1 MNQILT
7 FQLASI
13 SLNAEVPENNGIS
26 GNGSISEAFEDHGL
40 LRFSLSNLP
49 GRARANLSAILAEKQ
64 SLINKAIPDFT
75 MEEDSILIGNE
86 NSFISPEKEEAY
98 RQFLEKLFQTAR
110 ARKWVV
116 PNRKNTNSGSSEKY
130 RFRNWLNQIGLKGV
144 KYANVRKIL
153 TENLS
158 GSSAYS
164 SQEKMEAYN
173 KKRREA
179 RQYERN
185 TEDKSL
191 SHYENLL
198 SISTAENPLSIPA
211 AATFSSIPTAIYCRV
226 STLHPHQQDSLENQI
241 RHYQEFMKKTPNYI
255 LTEIYYDFGISGY
268 KETRPGFC
276 KMMEDARKG
285 CFRQI
290 ITKSITR
297 FARNTDTVL
306 KTTRQLKELGVDIYF
321 ELQKIHTLSQE
332 GELLLTLFAAF
343 AQAES
348 ENARWLT
355 KMAIQQKY
363 RKGHPM
369 RQLHRCLGYQKD
381 QAGNLVPDKNAE
393 LVRQIFQMAADG
405 WSISQITKYLNEN
418 KITTQND
425 RTFSRSTVSRIL
437 HNHAY
442 KGDYICQRY
451 YVNNQ
456 RKLVRNKGEKQ
467 MYYIRHDHPAI
478 VSEEM
483 WETAQ
488 EKLAKKSER
497 NRQELPSDEI
507 VVTKK
512 AQDPDTLEKINQKK
526 TISQKEE
533 SGFIPDKPPLTL
545 ANYPYKDRIF
555 CKYCGSRLRRIIARN
570 HSVWWICNGLSRKGK
585 AFCKGVRIPDEKL
598 SPLRNIRFSAYIGKE
613 LIDGKETYGYS
624 SKPDEWKR

>member
-1 MNQILT
+1 M
-7 FQLASI
+7 
-13 SLNAEVPENNGIS
+13 
-26 GNGSISEAFEDHGL
+26 SEIQKPG
-40 LRFSLSNLP
+40 FS
-49 GRARANLSAILAEKQ
+49 
-64 SLINKAIPDFT
+64 
-75 MEEDSILIGNE
+75 
-86 NSFISPEKEEAY
+86 SP
-98 RQFLEKLFQTAR
+98 
-110 ARKWVV
+110 
-116 PNRKNTNSGSSEKY
+116 
-130 RFRNWLNQIGLKGV
+130 
-144 KYANVRKIL
+144 
-153 TENLS
+153 
-158 GSSAYS
+158 
-164 SQEKMEAYN
+164 
-173 KKRREA
+173 
-179 RQYERN
+179 
-185 TEDKSL
+185 
-191 SHYENLL
+191 YENPL
-198 SISTAENPLSIPA
+198 SISAAEKPLSIPVAENPLSIPA
-211 AATFSSIPTAIYCRV
+211 AENPLSIPTAATLSSIPTAIYCRV

-276 KMMEDARKG
+276 KMLEDAQKG

-306 KTTRQLKELGVDIYF
+306 KTTRQLKELGIDIYF

-355 KMAIQQKY
+355 KAAIQQKY
-363 RKGHPM
+363 RRGHPM

-381 QAGNLVPDKNAE
+381 QEGNLVPDKNAE

-483 WETAQ
+483 WENAQ

-526 TISQKEE
+526 TILQKEE

-555 CKYCGSRLRRIIARN
+555 CKYCRFQAAADTLPETTLSGGYAMVSAEKEKLFAKVSAYQMKSFPASKHQFFSIYRKGAYRWKRNLRLFPQARRMETLNLPTVPNAEWQHIAGCLPNRKSSWALLPIRLHITRIILMKKRN
-570 HSVWWICNGLSRKGK
+570 TSLPESFPMRGFPVLVRVKGL
-585 AFCKGVRIPDEKL
+585 AFAV
-598 SPLRNIRFSAYIGKE
+598 
-613 LIDGKETYGYS
+613 
-624 SKPDEWKR
+624 

>member
-1 MNQILT
+1 MIREFPDT
-7 FQLASI
+7 K
-13 SLNAEVPENNGIS
+13 
-26 GNGSISEAFEDHGL
+26 
-40 LRFSLSNLP
+40 R
-49 GRARANLSAILAEKQ
+49 SA
-64 SLINKAIPDFT
+64 PDFA
-75 MEEDSILIGNE
+75 
-86 NSFISPEKEEAY
+86 KC
-98 RQFLEKLFQTAR
+98 
-110 ARKWVV
+110 W
-116 PNRKNTNSGSSEKY
+116 
-130 RFRNWLNQIGLKGV
+130 
-144 KYANVRKIL
+144 
-153 TENLS
+153 
-158 GSSAYS
+158 
-164 SQEKMEAYN
+164 KM
-173 KKRREA
+173 
-179 RQYERN
+179 
-185 TEDKSL
+185 
-191 SHYENLL
+191 
-198 SISTAENPLSIPA
+198 
-211 AATFSSIPTAIYCRV
+211 
-226 STLHPHQQDSLENQI
+226 
-241 RHYQEFMKKTPNYI
+241 
-255 LTEIYYDFGISGY
+255 
-268 KETRPGFC
+268 PG
-276 KMMEDARKG
+276 KAV
-285 CFRQI
+285 FRQI

-306 KTTRQLKELGVDIYF
+306 KTTRQLKELGIDIYF

-405 WSISQITKYLNEN
+405 WSIGQITKYLNEN

-507 VVTKK
+507 AVTKK
-512 AQDPDTLEKINQKK
+512 AQVPDAPEKI
-526 TISQKEE
+526 TLKENICRNKNLDL
-533 SGFIPDKPPLTL
+533 SRINRLLTF

-555 CKYCGSRLRRIIARN
+555 CKILWFQAAADHCQEPLCLVDMQWSQPKREKLFAKVSAYQMKSFPLPEHQFFSIY
-570 HSVWWICNGLSRKGK
+570 RKGAYRWK
-585 AFCKGVRIPDEKL
+585 KKLTVIP
-598 SPLRNIRFSAYIGKE
+598 
-613 LIDGKETYGYS
+613 
-624 SKPDEWKR
+624 KPDEWKC

>member
-1 MNQILT
+1 M
-7 FQLASI
+7 
-13 SLNAEVPENNGIS
+13 
-26 GNGSISEAFEDHGL
+26 SEIQKSV
-40 LRFSLSNLP
+40 FS
-49 GRARANLSAILAEKQ
+49 
-64 SLINKAIPDFT
+64 
-75 MEEDSILIGNE
+75 
-86 NSFISPEKEEAY
+86 SP
-98 RQFLEKLFQTAR
+98 
-110 ARKWVV
+110 
-116 PNRKNTNSGSSEKY
+116 
-130 RFRNWLNQIGLKGV
+130 
-144 KYANVRKIL
+144 
-153 TENLS
+153 
-158 GSSAYS
+158 
-164 SQEKMEAYN
+164 
-173 KKRREA
+173 
-179 RQYERN
+179 
-185 TEDKSL
+185 
-191 SHYENLL
+191 YENLL

-211 AATFSSIPTAIYCRV
+211 AENPLSIPTAAPISSIPTAIYCRV

-241 RHYQEFMKKTPNYI
+241 RHYQEFMKKTQNYI

-268 KETRPGFC
+268 KEIRPGFC
-276 KMMEDARKG
+276 KMLEDARKG

-297 FARNTDTVL
+297 LRNTDTVL
-306 KTTRQLKELGVDIYF
+306 KTTRQLKELGIDIYF

-332 GELLLTLFAAF
+332 RELLLTLFAAF

-381 QAGNLVPDKNAE
+381 QAGNLIPDKNAE

-478 VSEEM
+478 VSEEL

-497 NRQELPSDEI
+497 NRQGLPSDEI
-507 VVTKK
+507 VVTEK
-512 AQDPDTLEKINQKK
+512 AQVPDMPEKRTLKE
-526 TISQKEE
+526 TILQKEK
-533 SGFIPDKPPLTL
+533 SGLIPVKQPLTL
-545 ANYPYKDRIF
+545 TNYPYKDRIF

-570 HSVWWICNGLSRKGK
+570 HSVWWI
-585 AFCKGVRIPDEKL
+585 
-598 SPLRNIRFSAYIGKE
+598 
-613 LIDGKETYGYS
+613 
-624 SKPDEWKR
+624 

>member
-7 FQLASI
+7 FQLDRI
-13 SLNAEVPENNGIS
+13 SLNAGVPENSGIS
-26 GNGSISEAFEDHGL
+26 RNVPIPEDFEAHGVL
-40 LRFSLSNLP
+40 QFSLSNLP
-49 GRARANLSAILAEKQ
+49 AQARANLSAILAEKQ
-64 SLINKAIPDFT
+64 TFINKAIPGFT
-75 MEEDSILIGNE
+75 MKEDSILIVEE
-86 NSFISPEKEEAY
+86 NSFISSEKEAAY
-98 RQFLEKLFQTAR
+98 RQFLKKLLQTAH

-116 PNRKNTNSGSSEKY
+116 PNRKNTSSGASEKY
-130 RFRNWLNQIGLKGV
+130 RFRIWLNQLGLKG
-144 KYANVRKIL
+144 AEHASTRQLL
-153 TENLS
+153 TGNLS

-164 SQEKMEAYN
+164 SEEKMEAYN
-173 KKRREA
+173 K
-179 RQYERN
+179 
-185 TEDKSL
+185 
-191 SHYENLL
+191 
-198 SISTAENPLSIPA
+198 
-211 AATFSSIPTAIYCRV
+211 
-226 STLHPHQQDSLENQI
+226 
-241 RHYQEFMKKTPNYI
+241 
-255 LTEIYYDFGISGY
+255 
-268 KETRPGFC
+268 
-276 KMMEDARKG
+276 
-285 CFRQI
+285 
-290 ITKSITR
+290 
-297 FARNTDTVL
+297 
-306 KTTRQLKELGVDIYF
+306 
-321 ELQKIHTLSQE
+321 
-332 GELLLTLFAAF
+332 
-343 AQAES
+343 
-348 ENARWLT
+348 
-355 KMAIQQKY
+355 
-363 RKGHPM
+363 
-369 RQLHRCLGYQKD
+369 RCLGYQKD

-425 RTFSRSTVSRIL
+425 RTFIRSTVSRIL

-507 VVTKK
+507 AVTKK
-512 AQDPDTLEKINQKK
+512 AQVPDAPEKITLKETILQK
-526 TISQKEE
+526 QE
-533 SGFIPDKPPLTL
+533 SGFIPDKPPLTF

-598 SPLRNIRFSAYIGKE
+598 SPLRNVSFSAYIGKE

>member
-1 MNQILT
+1 MSKIQK
-7 FQLASI
+7 
-13 SLNAEVPENNGIS
+13 PG
-26 GNGSISEAFEDHGL
+26 
-40 LRFSLSNLP
+40 FS
-49 GRARANLSAILAEKQ
+49 
-64 SLINKAIPDFT
+64 
-75 MEEDSILIGNE
+75 
-86 NSFISPEKEEAY
+86 
-98 RQFLEKLFQTAR
+98 
-110 ARKWVV
+110 
-116 PNRKNTNSGSSEKY
+116 
-130 RFRNWLNQIGLKGV
+130 
-144 KYANVRKIL
+144 
-153 TENLS
+153 
-158 GSSAYS
+158 
-164 SQEKMEAYN
+164 
-173 KKRREA
+173 
-179 RQYERN
+179 
-185 TEDKSL
+185 

-198 SISTAENPLSIPA
+198 SISTAEKPLSIPAEENPLSIPEA
-211 AATFSSIPTAIYCRV
+211 ENPLSIPTAATLSSIPTAIYCRV

-276 KMMEDARKG
+276 KMLEDARKG

-306 KTTRQLKELGVDIYF
+306 KTTRELKELGIDIYF

-355 KMAIQQKY
+355 KAAIQQKY

-478 VSEEM
+478 ISEEL

-507 VVTKK
+507 AVTKK
-512 AQDPDTLEKINQKK
+512 AQVPDAPEKITLKETILQK
-526 TISQKEE
+526 QE

-545 ANYPYKDRIF
+545 TNYPYKDRIF

-585 AFCKGVRIPDEKL
+585 AFCKGVRIPDERL
-598 SPLRNIRFSAYIGKE
+598 SPLRNISFSAYIGKE

-624 SKPDEWKR
+624 PKPDEWKR

>member
-1 MNQILT
+1 M
-7 FQLASI
+7 
-13 SLNAEVPENNGIS
+13 
-26 GNGSISEAFEDHGL
+26 SEIQKPG
-40 LRFSLSNLP
+40 FS
-49 GRARANLSAILAEKQ
+49 
-64 SLINKAIPDFT
+64 
-75 MEEDSILIGNE
+75 
-86 NSFISPEKEEAY
+86 SP
-98 RQFLEKLFQTAR
+98 
-110 ARKWVV
+110 
-116 PNRKNTNSGSSEKY
+116 
-130 RFRNWLNQIGLKGV
+130 
-144 KYANVRKIL
+144 
-153 TENLS
+153 
-158 GSSAYS
+158 
-164 SQEKMEAYN
+164 
-173 KKRREA
+173 
-179 RQYERN
+179 
-185 TEDKSL
+185 
-191 SHYENLL
+191 YENLL
-198 SISTAENPLSIPA
+198 SISTVEKPLSIPA
-211 AATFSSIPTAIYCRV
+211 AEKPLSIPAVEKPLSIPTAENSLSIPTAIYCRV

-276 KMMEDARKG
+276 KMLEDAQKG

-306 KTTRQLKELGVDIYF
+306 KTTRQLKKLGIDIYF

-355 KMAIQQKY
+355 KTAIQQKY

-369 RQLHRCLGYQKD
+369 RQLHRCLGYRKD
-381 QAGNLVPDKNAE
+381 QEGNLVPDENAE
-393 LVRQIFQMAADG
+393 LVRHIFQMAADG

-437 HNHAY
+437 HNNAY
-442 KGDYICQRY
+442 TGDYICQRY

-478 VSEEM
+478 ISEEL

-497 NRQELPSDEI
+497 NRQGLPSDEI
-507 VVTKK
+507 AVTKK
-512 AQDPDTLEKINQKK
+512 AQVPDTPEKRTPKEKIP
-526 TISQKEE
+526 QKEK
-533 SGFIPDKPPLTL
+533 SGLILDKQPLTI

-585 AFCKGVRIPDEKL
+585 DFCKGVRIPDEKL
-598 SPLRNIRFSAYIGKE
+598 SPLRNISFSAYIGKE

>member
-1 MNQILT
+1 M
-7 FQLASI
+7 
-13 SLNAEVPENNGIS
+13 
-26 GNGSISEAFEDHGL
+26 SEIQKPG
-40 LRFSLSNLP
+40 FS
-49 GRARANLSAILAEKQ
+49 
-64 SLINKAIPDFT
+64 
-75 MEEDSILIGNE
+75 
-86 NSFISPEKEEAY
+86 SP
-98 RQFLEKLFQTAR
+98 
-110 ARKWVV
+110 
-116 PNRKNTNSGSSEKY
+116 
-130 RFRNWLNQIGLKGV
+130 
-144 KYANVRKIL
+144 
-153 TENLS
+153 
-158 GSSAYS
+158 
-164 SQEKMEAYN
+164 
-173 KKRREA
+173 
-179 RQYERN
+179 
-185 TEDKSL
+185 
-191 SHYENLL
+191 YENLL
-198 SISTAENPLSIPA
+198 SISTEEKSLSIPAVEKPLSISAAEKPLSIPAVEKPLSIPA
-211 AATFSSIPTAIYCRV
+211 AEKPLSILAAEKPLSISTAAIFSSVPTAVYCRV

-241 RHYQEFMKKTPNYI
+241 RHYQEFMKKTQNYI

-276 KMMEDARKG
+276 KMLEDARKG

-306 KTTRQLKELGVDIYF
+306 KTTRQLKELGIDIYF

-343 AQAES
+343 AQEES

-381 QAGNLVPDKNAE
+381 QAGNLIPDKNAE
-393 LVRQIFQMAADG
+393 LVRRIFQMAADG
-405 WSISQITKYLNEN
+405 WSISQITKYLNGN

-425 RTFSRSTVSRIL
+425 RSFSRSTVSRIL

-467 MYYIRHDHPAI
+467 MYYIRHDHQAI
-478 VSEEM
+478 VSEEL

-497 NRQELPSDEI
+497 NRQGIPSDEI
-507 VVTKK
+507 AVTEKV
-512 AQDPDTLEKINQKK
+512 QVPDMPEKRTLKE
-526 TISQKEE
+526 TILQKEK
-533 SGFIPDKPPLTL
+533 SGLIPVKPPLTL
-545 ANYPYKDRIF
+545 TNYPYKDRIF

-598 SPLRNIRFSAYIGKE
+598 SPLRNISFSAYIGKE

-624 SKPDEWKR
+624 PKPDEWKR

>member
-1 MNQILT
+1 M
-7 FQLASI
+7 
-13 SLNAEVPENNGIS
+13 
-26 GNGSISEAFEDHGL
+26 SEIQKPGF
-40 LRFSLSNLP
+40 LSP
-49 GRARANLSAILAEKQ
+49 
-64 SLINKAIPDFT
+64 
-75 MEEDSILIGNE
+75 
-86 NSFISPEKEEAY
+86 
-98 RQFLEKLFQTAR
+98 
-110 ARKWVV
+110 
-116 PNRKNTNSGSSEKY
+116 
-130 RFRNWLNQIGLKGV
+130 
-144 KYANVRKIL
+144 
-153 TENLS
+153 
-158 GSSAYS
+158 
-164 SQEKMEAYN
+164 
-173 KKRREA
+173 
-179 RQYERN
+179 
-185 TEDKSL
+185 
-191 SHYENLL
+191 YENLL
-198 SISTAENPLSIPA
+198 SISTVEKPLSIPA
-211 AATFSSIPTAIYCRV
+211 AEKPLSIPTAENSLSSPTAIYCRV
-226 STLHPHQQDSLENQI
+226 STLHPHQKDSLENQI

-255 LTEIYYDFGISGY
+255 LTGIYYDFGISGY
-268 KETRPGFC
+268 KENRPGFC
-276 KMMEDARKG
+276 KMLEDARKG
-285 CFRQI
+285 CFQQI

-306 KTTRQLKELGVDIYF
+306 KTTRELKELGIDIYF
-321 ELQKIHTLSQE
+321 ELQKIHTLSRE
-332 GELLLTLFAAF
+332 GELLLTLYAAF

-355 KMAIQQKY
+355 KTAIQQKY

-369 RQLHRCLGYQKD
+369 RQLHRCLGYRKD
-381 QAGNLVPDKNAE
+381 QEGNLVPNENAE

-437 HNHAY
+437 HNNAY
-442 KGDYICQRY
+442 TGDYICQRY

-478 VSEEM
+478 ISEEL

-497 NRQELPSDEI
+497 NRQGLPSDEI
-507 VVTKK
+507 AVTKK
-512 AQDPDTLEKINQKK
+512 AQVLYAPEKRTLKETILQK
-526 TISQKEE
+526 QE
-533 SGFIPDKPPLTL
+533 SGFIPDKPPLTF

-598 SPLRNIRFSAYIGKE
+598 SPLRNISFSAYIGKE

-624 SKPDEWKR
+624 PKPDEWKC

>member
-1 MNQILT
+1 MFPIPTEHENRPEFDENYI
-7 FQLASI
+7 
-13 SLNAEVPENNGIS
+13 LNATRQDDDKTLPRLKVAAYIRVSTDLQDQENSYAVQEQYFQQIIESNPLWKLVGIYSDYGIS
-26 GNGSISEAFEDHGL
+26 GTSKEKRVGFCRLIRHCQEGKINRILCKSIS
-40 LRFSLSNLP
+40 
-49 GRARANLSAILAEKQ
+49 
-64 SLINKAIPDFT
+64 
-75 MEEDSILIGNE
+75 
-86 NSFISPEKEEAY
+86 
-98 RQFLEKLFQTAR
+98 
-110 ARKWVV
+110 
-116 PNRKNTNSGSSEKY
+116 
-130 RFRNWLNQIGLKGV
+130 
-144 KYANVRKIL
+144 
-153 TENLS
+153 
-158 GSSAYS
+158 
-164 SQEKMEAYN
+164 
-173 KKRREA
+173 
-179 RQYERN
+179 
-185 TEDKSL
+185 
-191 SHYENLL
+191 
-198 SISTAENPLSIPA
+198 
-211 AATFSSIPTAIYCRV
+211 
-226 STLHPHQQDSLENQI
+226 
-241 RHYQEFMKKTPNYI
+241 
-255 LTEIYYDFGISGY
+255 
-268 KETRPGFC
+268 
-276 KMMEDARKG
+276 
-285 CFRQI
+285 
-290 ITKSITR
+290 R
-297 FARNTDTVL
+297 FARNTADFSSALFLLRNCQVTVFFEKENLDSAEL
-306 KTTRQLKELGVDIYF
+306 KNEFILSVLG
-321 ELQKIHTLSQE
+321 
-332 GELLLTLFAAF
+332 AF
-343 AQAES
+343 AQEES

-425 RTFSRSTVSRIL
+425 RIFSRSTVSRIL

-467 MYYIRHDHPAI
+467 MYYIRHDHLAI

-497 NRQELPSDEI
+497 NRQGLPSDEI
-507 VVTKK
+507 AVTKK
-512 AQDPDTLEKINQKK
+512 AQVPDAPEKRPPKEKIP
-526 TISQKEE
+526 QKEK
-533 SGFIPDKPPLTL
+533 SGLIPDKPPLTL

-598 SPLRNIRFSAYIGKE
+598 SPLRNISFSAYIGKE